1 MDGTFE
7 GLRFDYK
14 ADLFMKKPIALIG
27 CMDLFSQRVQR
38 TLSAEF
44 PQNDIK
50 FFDTLSAARTYA
62 GDAGPMSRFEMVL
75 IDAPTFMDL
84 MLDGTLSSTTEDGT
98 KLAIAYENDAVHEH
112 LLDRYREA
120 ISKHGISLLPMH
132 TTLEAWLCML
142 GLVGNGV
149 QFVPASAALQ
159 SAHTASRA
167 MESYDTQDE
176 SNEPLPRLTKRESE
190 VLRAIA
196 GGKPNKLIA
205 VDLEISEHTVKLHI
219 HRVISKL
226 GVTNRTE
233 AAAFYFKNPE
243 AYS

>member
-27 CMDLFSQRVQR
+27 CVDLFSQRVQR
-38 TLSAEF
+38 TLAAEF

-50 FFDTLSAARTYA
+50 VFETLSAARLFS
-62 GDAGPMSRFEMVL
+62 GEVCPISRFEMVL
-75 IDAPTFMDL
+75 IDAPTFMDM
-84 MLDGTLSSTTEDGT
+84 MLEGALPSTIQDGA

-112 LLDRYREA
+112 LLDRYRDA
-120 ISKHGISLLPMH
+120 ISQYNISLLPMH

-159 SAHTASRA
+159 SAHNASRA
-167 MESYDTQDE
+167 ASTADPLDT
-176 SNEPLPRLTKRESE
+176 NKEPLPRLTKRESQ

>member
-1 MDGTFE
+1 
-7 GLRFDYK
+7 
-14 ADLFMKKPIALIG
+14 
-27 CMDLFSQRVQR
+27 
-38 TLSAEF
+38 
-44 PQNDIK
+44 
-50 FFDTLSAARTYA
+50 
-62 GDAGPMSRFEMVL
+62 
-75 IDAPTFMDL
+75 
-84 MLDGTLSSTTEDGT
+84 
-98 KLAIAYENDAVHEH
+98 
-112 LLDRYREA
+112 
-120 ISKHGISLLPMH
+120 MH

-159 SAHTASRA
+159 SAHKASRA
-167 MESYDTQDE
+167 ASTADPLDT
-176 SNEPLPRLTKRESE
+176 NKEPLPRLTKRESQ